1 MERLIVDAEGKVIIP
16 PEVIQKRGLRPG
28 DELTLVEAAE
38 GLLVYQGGADS
49 ETMAWWNGLSEE
61 ERRLAEAEARRYE
74 ALSEEEREAI
84 WNEGVESIEADAEGD
99 EVELPARER
108 PVSNVSVT
116 IVEMKRG
123 T

>member
-16 PEVIQKRGLRPG
+16 PEVIHKRGLRPG

-49 ETMAWWNGLSEE
+49 ETMAWWNSLSEE
-61 ERRLAEAEARRYE
+61 ERHLAEAEARRYE

-84 WNEGVESIEADAEGD
+84 WNEGVESL
-99 EVELPARER
+99 EVDTT
-108 PVSNVSVT
+108 VHH
-116 IVEMKRG
+116 
-123 T
+123 

>member
-16 PEVIQKRGLRPG
+16 PEVIHKRGLHPG

-49 ETMAWWNGLSEE
+49 ETMAWWNSLSEE

-84 WNEGVESIEADAEGD
+84 WNEDLESIEADAD
-99 EVELPARER
+99 
-108 PVSNVSVT
+108 
-116 IVEMKRG
+116 I
-123 T
+123 